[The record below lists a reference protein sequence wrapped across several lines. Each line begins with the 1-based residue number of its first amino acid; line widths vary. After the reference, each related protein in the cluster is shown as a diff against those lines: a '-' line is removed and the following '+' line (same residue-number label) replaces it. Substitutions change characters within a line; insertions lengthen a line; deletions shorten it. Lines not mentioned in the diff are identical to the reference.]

1 MMTLEEAIK
10 HCEQKACDNS
20 EQSKEHRQLAEWLK
34 ELQEL
39 RKYTSNTVKIKER
52 AKRYSK
58 GKLFKLAAYKAY
70 IVGAKEQKTIDIER
84 SWSLAYSMYIASID
98 KRCPLN
104 QDEFIRIMNA
114 EL

>member
-39 RKYTSNTVKIKER
+39 RKYTSKN
-52 AKRYSK
+52 KRKSK
-58 GKLFKLAAYKAY
+58 KVF
-70 IVGAKEQKTIDIER
+70 
-84 SWSLAYSMYIASID
+84 
-98 KRCPLN
+98 
-104 QDEFIRIMNA
+104 
-114 EL
+114 